1 MKCRTCTRTAKH
13 WNWWHPA
20 RSLRIHWT
28 VPSCSPFCLS
38 LWMERRMV
46 DPNDQEAAAMAAAA
60 DIAGQYIDAV
70 GRSDM
75 ATWSEQDWRGFVE
88 AICGAYVDALV
99 EQQIAINTALA
110 KVQEV
115 PV

>member
-1 MKCRTCTRTAKH
+1 VTCRTCFRPARH
-13 WNWWHPA
+13 WLWWHAA
-20 RSLRIHWT
+20 RSLRVHWT
-28 VPSCSPFCLS
+28 VPSCSLFCLT

-46 DPNDQEAAAMAAAA
+46 DPNEQEVVAMRAAG

-99 EQQIAINTALA
+99 EQQIAINTALS
-110 KVQEV
+110 KVQQV

>member
-1 MKCRTCTRTAKH
+1 
-13 WNWWHPA
+13 
-20 RSLRIHWT
+20 
-28 VPSCSPFCLS
+28 
-38 LWMERRMV
+38 MERRMV
-46 DPNDQEAAAMAAAA
+46 DPNDQEAAAMVAAG

-75 ATWSEQDWRGFVE
+75 ATWSAADWRGFVE

-99 EQQIAINTALA
+99 EQQIAINTALS
-110 KVQEV
+110 KVQQV